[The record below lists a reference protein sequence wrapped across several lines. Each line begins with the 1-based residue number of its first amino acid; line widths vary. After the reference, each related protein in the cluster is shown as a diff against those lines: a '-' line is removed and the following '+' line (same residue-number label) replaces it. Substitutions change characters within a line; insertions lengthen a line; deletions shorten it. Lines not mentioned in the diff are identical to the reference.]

1 MNTKVYFVRVYI
13 TEGDKLLNEIMD
25 YLHNEIKVKGA
36 TVFRA
41 ITGFGKSGALHSSQI
56 LSMSFDLP
64 LVLEFFDE
72 QEKTKKAITHLRKI
86 LERSHIVT
94 WAAECV

>member
-1 MNTKVYFVRVYI
+1 MKTKVIFVRVYL

-41 ITGFGKSGALHSSQI
+41 ITGFGKSGALHSTQI

-64 LVLEFFDE
+64 MVLEFFDE
-72 QEKTKKAITHLRKI
+72 SDKVEKAVAHLKKI
-86 LERSHIVT
+86 LERCHMVT
-94 WAAECV
+94 WSAECI